1 MTTALVTGAS
11 SGIGAA
17 FAREL
22 TALGHDLVVV
32 ARDTERL
39 GKLAAELSG
48 QHGRNIEVLAADLT
62 DFAQRAAVEAR
73 LADPDRPIDLLINN
87 AGIALGRR
95 FIRTTIEDQERLLDL
110 HVRAT
115 MRLTHA
121 ALPGMIERGHGAIVN
136 VSSIAGYVPQGSYN
150 AAKAW
155 VTLFSESLANETRR
169 HGLRVMAVLPGFVR
183 TELHER
189 AGIRISGTPGVL
201 WLTPEQVVRG
211 ALQDL
216 KRGKVISVPTA
227 RYKVLAAFARTAPRR
242 LVAAA
247 VRR

>member
-11 SGIGAA
+11 TGIGAA

-22 TALGHDLVVV
+22 AARGHDLVVV

-39 GKLAAELSG
+39 DKLAPELSS
-48 QHGRNIEVLAADLT
+48 QHGRNVEVLAADLT
-62 DFAQRAAVEAR
+62 DSAQRAAVEAR
-73 LADPDRPIDLLINN
+73 LADSDRPIDLLVNN

-95 FIRTTIEDQERLLDL
+95 FARTTIEDQERLLDL

-115 MRLTHA
+115 LRLTHA
-121 ALPGMIERGHGAIVN
+121 ALPGMIERGHGAVVN
-136 VSSIAGYVPQGSYN
+136 MSSIAAYVPQGSYN

-189 AGIRISGTPGVL
+189 AGIRMSGTPGVL

-211 ALQDL
+211 ALRDL
-216 KRGKVISVPTA
+216 ERGKVISVPTA